1 MNHVFH
7 HAAETPD
14 KPAIIMSGSGRAT
27 TYRELEDGSN
37 RAAQALRA
45 LGVGAGDHMAIL
57 MENRPEFMEL
67 AVAALRA
74 GVHFTPI
81 SRYLS
86 ADEAAYIV
94 RDCGAKVFV
103 TSAAYAPVGG
113 AAARDAGARCR
124 GFMLDGESADLAS
137 WEAFRDGF
145 PAERIADESKGN
157 GMLYS
162 SGTTGRPKGVKRPYL
177 AEAIGGGSPL
187 MELICV
193 TMGGLTKESVYLSPA
208 PLYHAA
214 PLAATEVALYAG
226 ATAVIMERFDPE
238 GFLRD
243 VARFSVTHAQLVP
256 TMFVRMLKLPEAV
269 RSAHDVSTLRCAIHA
284 AAPCP
289 VEVKRAMIDWWG
301 PILLEYYAGTEANG
315 VTICTSQEWLE
326 HPGTVGRSMI
336 GPVRIL
342 DEDGRELPQGE
353 TGAVYFEGGKPFEY
367 HNDPEKTAG
376 AHHPAG
382 WSTLGDI
389 GHLDEDGYLHL
400 TDRRAYTIITGGVNV
415 YPQETEDR
423 LILHPEVMDAAVFGV
438 PDEDLGEAVK
448 AVVQPRDPA
457 RIGREFAQELAEW
470 CRDGLSHI
478 KCPRSIDFR
487 EALPRTETGKLLKR
501 KLKDEYW
508 EAARSS

>member
-1 MNHVFH
+1 MTHVFRQ
-7 HAAETPD
+7 AAATPD
-14 KPAIIMSGSGRAT
+14 RPAIIMSGSGRT
-27 TYRELEDGSN
+27 VTFGELEDASN

-45 LGVGAGDHMAIL
+45 LGLRPGDHMAIL

-74 GVHFTPI
+74 GVYFTAV

-86 ADEAAYIV
+86 AEEAAYIV
-94 RDCGAKVFV
+94 KDCGAKAFV
-103 TSAAYAPVGG
+103 TSKPYAEVGG
-113 AAARDAGARCR
+113 AAARAAGPGCR
-124 GFMLDGESADLAS
+124 SFMLDGENADLAS
-137 WEAFRDGF
+137 WEALRDSQ
-145 PAERIADESKGN
+145 PAERIEDETKGSL
-157 GMLYS
+157 MLYS
-162 SGTTGRPKGVKRPYL
+162 SGTTGRPKGIKRPYVEEPIDG
-177 AEAIGGGSPL
+177 ANPL
-187 MELICV
+187 MELICLK
-193 TMGGLTKESVYLSPA
+193 MGGMRSGDVYLSPA

-214 PLAATEVALYAG
+214 PLAATLVSLYHG

-243 VARFSVTHAQLVP
+243 VERFRVSHAQLVP
-256 TMFVRMLKLPEAV
+256 TMFVRMLKLPDPA
-269 RSAHDVSTLRCAIHA
+269 RAAHDVSSLRCAIHA

-315 VTICTSQEWLE
+315 VALCDSHEWLA
-326 HPGTVGRSMI
+326 HPGTVGKSRV
-336 GPVRIL
+336 GPVRIV
-342 DEDGRELPQGE
+342 DVTGEELPQGE
-353 TGAVYFEGGKPFEY
+353 TGAVYFEGGQDFEY
-367 HNDPEKTAG
+367 HNDAAKTAG
-376 AHHPAG
+376 AYHPKG

-389 GHLDEDGYLHL
+389 GYLDVDEYLHL

-423 LILHPEVMDAAVFGV
+423 LILHPEVLDAAVFGV

-457 RIGREFAQELAEW
+457 RIGENLAEELAEW
-470 CRDGLSHI
+470 CRKGLSRI

-508 EAARSS
+508 AAAGR

>member
-1 MNHVFH
+1 MTHVFH
-7 HAAETPD
+7 HAAETPE
-14 KPAIIMSGSGRAT
+14 KPAIIMSGSGRVV

-37 RAAQALRA
+37 RSAQAFRA
-45 LGVGAGDHMAIL
+45 LGAGPGAHVAIL

-74 GVHFTPI
+74 GLHFTPI

-86 ADEAAYIV
+86 AEEAAYIV
-94 RDCGAKVFV
+94 KDCGAKVFV
-103 TSAAYAPVGG
+103 TSAAYAQVGD
-113 AAARDAGARCR
+113 AAARNAGAGCR
-124 GFMLDGESADLAS
+124 GFMLDGETEELAS
-137 WEAFRDGF
+137 WEAFQGGF

-177 AEAIGGGSPL
+177 GEAIGGGSPL
-187 MELICV
+187 MELICLK
-193 TMGGLTKESVYLSPA
+193 MGGMTQESVYLSPA

-226 ATAVIMERFDPE
+226 ATAVVMERFDPE

-243 VARFSVTHAQLVP
+243 VERFAVTHAQLVP
-256 TMFVRMLKLPEAV
+256 TMFVRMLKLPEAA
-269 RSAHDVSTLRCAIHA
+269 RAAHDVSTLRCAIHA

-289 VEVKRAMIDWWG
+289 VDVKQAMIDWWG

-315 VTICTSQEWLE
+315 VAICDSQEWLA
-326 HPGTVGRSMI
+326 HPGTVGRSMV
-336 GPVRIL
+336 GPVRIVG
-342 DEDGRELPQGE
+342 EDGEELPQGE
-353 TGAVYFEGGKPFEY
+353 VGGVFFEGGKAFEY
-367 HNDPEKTAG
+367 HNDPDKTAG
-376 AHHPAG
+376 AYHPKG

-389 GHLDEDGYLHL
+389 GYLDADGFLHL

-457 RIGREFAQELAEW
+457 RMGAALAEELAEW
-470 CRDGLSHI
+470 CREGLSHI

-487 EALPRTETGKLLKR
+487 ETL
-501 KLKDEYW
+501 
-508 EAARSS
+508 